1 MGEGRPLSNT
11 VTLFIYN
18 HLHDWFTFDRY
29 LLNGHYGPGKGSAL
43 RMQRSSRQTRAHSNT
58 NIMTAKVQGSM
69 GTQSSGNKPT
79 LEEWIR
85 APSGC
90 VAINLQPKE

>member
-1 MGEGRPLSNT
+1 
-11 VTLFIYN
+11 
-18 HLHDWFTFDRY
+18 
-29 LLNGHYGPGKGSAL
+29 
-43 RMQRSSRQTRAHSNT
+43 
-58 NIMTAKVQGSM
+58 MTAKVQGSM